1 MEKDTIITNKFNASL
16 DIAKLFFALLVI
28 AIHTEPFGFSFLLD
42 KALGVITRLCVPF
55 FFVTSS
61 YLFFKKD
68 SKPLAYVKRIF
79 VLYLVWCILYLSI
92 NFASIKRM
100 SLPDLIVHYFWNGHD
115 VLWYLMASIIGFLIT
130 YVLSRKIKPMP
141 ILIIGII
148 FLLVGCI
155 KSTYVPLVRNL
166 FSIDIPDLLG
176 SRNGLFYGFPYYAL
190 GLFIAKQESENTS
203 KKLSLYIKFGVCLCL
218 LVVES
223 VILIMVFKATSTILW
238 LSTFPLI
245 YYLLRILNDTNIS
258 LPKKYSVIIRKT
270 STLVY
275 VVHPF
280 FLRLFN
286 NISYLAYFLIVSLTS
301 VLVSLLI
308 IWFSDKRFFRWM
320 KVLM

>member
-1 MEKDTIITNKFNASL
+1 
-16 DIAKLFFALLVI
+16 
-28 AIHTEPFGFSFLLD
+28 
-42 KALGVITRLCVPF
+42 
-55 FFVTSS
+55 
-61 YLFFKKD
+61 
-68 SKPLAYVKRIF
+68 
-79 VLYLVWCILYLSI
+79 
-92 NFASIKRM
+92 M

-130 YVLSRKIKPMP
+130 YVLSKKIKPMP

-238 LSTFPLI
+238 LSTFPLT

-286 NISYLAYFLIVSLTS
+286 NFSYLAYFLIVSLTS

-308 IWFSDKRFFRWM
+308 IWFSDKRIFRCL